1 MGVGATS
8 DAGDTRR
15 GRSMYVLAMVN
26 VAVWAIA
33 LVALV
38 FIIDDYPGA
47 RGMYPILAGGT
58 AVGISLIATIGRS
71 R

>member
-1 MGVGATS
+1 M
-8 DAGDTRR
+8 RR
-15 GRSMYVLAMVN
+15 GVSSGANDTDRRRAMSILAMVN

-33 LVALV
+33 MIALV
-38 FIIDDYPGA
+38 FVIDDYPGA